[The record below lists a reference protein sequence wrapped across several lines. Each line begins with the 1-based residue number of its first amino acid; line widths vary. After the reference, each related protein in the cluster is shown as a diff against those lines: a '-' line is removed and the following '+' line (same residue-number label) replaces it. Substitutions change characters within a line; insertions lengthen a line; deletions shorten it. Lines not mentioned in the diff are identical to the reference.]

1 MNVKWQIILNKAR
14 HKIYIQFSNFFI
26 RQFNDILAEECKLY
40 FICGKT
46 FFVCEDC
53 LERHGN
59 NEINSKL
66 INRRAKVQDF
76 RPRILFVS
84 VT

>member
-14 HKIYIQFSNFFI
+14 HKIYIHFSKLFI
-26 RQFNDILAEECKLY
+26 RQFNDILAQECKFC

-59 NEINSKL
+59 NEI
-66 INRRAKVQDF
+66 INRRAKVQDLSREF
-76 RPRILFVS
+76 CLCQ
-84 VT
+84 